1 MIENGGI
8 IIAKKKNTPAEKSD
22 KRTEIILVR
31 HFGDKDFIQLYAEY
45 VATKI
50 LDRAEE
56 ERKSA

>member
-1 MIENGGI
+1 M
-8 IIAKKKNTPAEKSD
+8 KKAPAEKSD
-22 KRTEIILVR
+22 KRAEIILVR

-45 VATKI
+45 VTAKI

>member
-1 MIENGGI
+1 MEAYI
-8 IIAKKKNTPAEKSD
+8 IGMAEKQKIPAAEKSG

-45 VATKI
+45 AAAKI

-56 ERKSA
+56 ERRSA